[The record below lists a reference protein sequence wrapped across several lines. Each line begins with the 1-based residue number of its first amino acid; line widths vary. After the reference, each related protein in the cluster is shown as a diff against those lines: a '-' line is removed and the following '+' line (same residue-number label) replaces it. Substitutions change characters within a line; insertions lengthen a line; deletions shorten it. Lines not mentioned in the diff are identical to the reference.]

1 MAVTVR
7 LGVVNGYTDER
18 RTPKAKSSKSLS
30 QVVQLVNDDCRL
42 NRDGEHLSP
51 RLRQRVE
58 ANGKS
63 IVPKED
69 PLPEFSRGKGS
80 MVQGAVFRPE
90 TKK

>member
-1 MAVTVR
+1 VAVTVR

-18 RTPKAKSSKSLS
+18 RTPKVKSSGSLS

-42 NRDGEHLSP
+42 NRNGEHLSR
-51 RLRQRVE
+51 RLRQRVN
-58 ANGKS
+58 ANGKT

-69 PLPEFSRGKGS
+69 PFPIFSRGKGA